1 MAYSTLTTIHEPS
14 FKVLSLTQS
23 DHHISI
29 AKPKRKQKII
39 VRKVP
44 RPRRSVELEKAVPN
58 IESPTFVASSL
69 LRVIKVLEPLW
80 EKEKIDRD
88 KCSIYTWVSPYPLQL
103 FK

>member
-1 MAYSTLTTIHEPS
+1 MTSSTLTTIHEPS
-14 FKVLSLTQS
+14 FKVPSPTQS
-23 DHHISI
+23 DHHTSI

-39 VRKVP
+39 MRKVP
-44 RPRRSVELEKAVPN
+44 CPLRSVKLEEAVPN

-69 LRVIKVLEPLW
+69 LRVMKVLEPLW

-88 KCSIYTWVSPYPLQL
+88 KCSIYIWVSPYPLQL